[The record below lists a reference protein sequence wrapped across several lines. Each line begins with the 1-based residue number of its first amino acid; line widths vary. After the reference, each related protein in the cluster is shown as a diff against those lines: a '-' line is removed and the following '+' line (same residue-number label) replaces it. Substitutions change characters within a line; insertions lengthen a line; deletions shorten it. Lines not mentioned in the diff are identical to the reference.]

1 MKYIARY
8 PLLVA
13 AIFFS
18 LASGTLY
25 LELKDLLPSGV
36 LTVSVLD
43 VGQGDA
49 IFIETPQGNQI
60 LIDSG
65 PSAHVL
71 KQLQSRMSFFDNSI
85 DVVMITHPDKDHIGG
100 FRQIFDRYDIEL
112 VLESGVKVSTD
123 IYKKVDSAI
132 TQEGSKRIF
141 ARRGMDIVLDIDVHL
156 FILFPDRDVSGLDT
170 NDGSIIAKLVYKNTS
185 MMFMGD
191 ASDNIETYLVE
202 QDDGLLDSDVLKVG
216 HHGSKTS
223 TSELFVDVVSPDVA
237 VISAGKNNRYG
248 HPHEDILRRFS
259 ERDIF
264 VVGTYEEGT
273 LVFESNGKL
282 WVRK

>member
-1 MKYIARY
+1 
-8 PLLVA
+8 
-13 AIFFS
+13 
-18 LASGTLY
+18 
-25 LELKDLLPSGV
+25 
-36 LTVSVLD
+36 
-43 VGQGDA
+43 
-49 IFIETPQGNQI
+49 
-60 LIDSG
+60 
-65 PSAHVL
+65 
-71 KQLQSRMSFFDNSI
+71 MSFFDNSI